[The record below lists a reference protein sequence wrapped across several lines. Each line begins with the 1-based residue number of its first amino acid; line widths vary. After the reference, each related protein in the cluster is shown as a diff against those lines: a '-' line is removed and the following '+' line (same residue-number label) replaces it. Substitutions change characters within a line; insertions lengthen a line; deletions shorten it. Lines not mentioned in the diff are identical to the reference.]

1 MDSIM
6 DSMDIV
12 WIATSLT
19 AIIETGL
26 YCYFNQGA
34 YGCIHHHLPA
44 KTALTAKMAIQPNR
58 NSCGT

>member
-26 YCYFNQGA
+26 YRYFNQGA
-34 YGCIHHHLPA
+34 CGCIHHHLP
-44 KTALTAKMAIQPNR
+44 
-58 NSCGT
+58 